1 MKYLLIFGIALLVVW
16 LWKNARRGEAR
27 DKMERDQGRHTAAGN
42 SAKQLV
48 TTEIVACDVCHVHL
62 PRSEALAGPGGVYCS
77 AAHRKQ
83 GR

>member
-16 LWKNARRGEAR
+16 LWKNARRAEAR
-27 DKMERDQGRHTAAGN
+27 DKMERDQSRPMASRN
-42 SAKQLV
+42 SEKQLV
-48 TTEIVACDVCHVHL
+48 ATEIVACDVCHVHL